1 MYYVLFKEIESVSR
15 KERFKKYILRKIN
28 TNLTKFSEKLLYI
41 LWKMII
47 KKSVKF
53 LVRYKNKIETT
64 LELHLKLNNK

>member
-1 MYYVLFKEIESVSR
+1 MYYVLFKEIDSVSR
-15 KERFKKYILRKIN
+15 KERFKKYILREIN
-28 TNLTKFSEKLLYI
+28 TNLTKFSEKLLCI
-41 LWKMII
+41 LLKMII

>member
-1 MYYVLFKEIESVSR
+1 MYYVLFKEIDSVSR
-15 KERFKKYILRKIN
+15 KERFKKYILREIN
-28 TNLTKFSEKLLYI
+28 TNLTRFSEKLLCI
-41 LWKMII
+41 LLKMII

>member
-1 MYYVLFKEIESVSR
+1 MYYVLFKEIDSVSR

-28 TNLTKFSEKLLYI
+28 NNLTKFSEKLLCM
-41 LWKMII
+41 LLKMVI

-53 LVRYKNKIETT
+53 LAWYKSKIETT

>member
-28 TNLTKFSEKLLYI
+28 TNLTKFSEKLLCI
-41 LWKMII
+41 LLKMII

>member
-53 LVRYKNKIETT
+53 LVRYKSKIGTT